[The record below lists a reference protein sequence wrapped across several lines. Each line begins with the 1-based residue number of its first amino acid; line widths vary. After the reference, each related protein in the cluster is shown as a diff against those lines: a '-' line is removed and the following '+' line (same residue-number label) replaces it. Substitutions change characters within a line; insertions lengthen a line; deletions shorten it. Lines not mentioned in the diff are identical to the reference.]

1 MLLATDIILKNWKLK
16 KEKKKRNGQIR
27 LQNYLYN
34 IVCQKKSADAKDG
47 RSQWLPDIETLGVLL
62 CIQPS

>member
-1 MLLATDIILKNWKLK
+1 MLLATDIILKKWELK
-16 KEKKKRNGQIR
+16 KKKKRNGQIR

-34 IVCQKKSADAKDG
+34 IVFQKKSAGAKDG

-62 CIQPS
+62 HIHPR

>member
-16 KEKKKRNGQIR
+16 KEKKKKRNGQIR

-47 RSQWLPDIETLGVLL
+47 RSQ
-62 CIQPS
+62 